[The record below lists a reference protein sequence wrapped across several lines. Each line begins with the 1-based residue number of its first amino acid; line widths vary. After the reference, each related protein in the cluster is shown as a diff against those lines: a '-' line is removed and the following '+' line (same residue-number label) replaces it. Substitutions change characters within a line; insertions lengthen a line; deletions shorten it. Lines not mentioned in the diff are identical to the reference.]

1 MTKADLRSPGEVARE
16 LGISTSTL
24 RRWAKEF
31 NLYLSQTAGSPS
43 AAGAGSAAHR
53 RYTPADLDLLS
64 RVKTLLDGGMT
75 YLQVIRHLKGEP
87 PPSREDK
94 QRGEAYPIIAPESD
108 IEGPALGRSF
118 VVVAD
123 ALRNIGDNQQAIQNS
138 LQVNRNLLGVLIQDN
153 FNLKE
158 ENAKLRDR
166 VLKLEQFTNQF
177 RQERQQPTSPV
188 SQEQQAELETRK
200 GCLGFTTT

>member
-1 MTKADLRSPGEVARE
+1 MAETELRLPGEVARE

-31 NLYLSQTAGSPS
+31 HPYLSKKAGKPGKSG
-43 AAGAGSAAHR
+43 AGAATHR
-53 RYTPADLDLLS
+53 RYTQADVDLLTQ
-64 RVKTLLDGGMT
+64 VKALLDQGMT
-75 YLQVIRHLKGEP
+75 YGQVIQHLKGEKP
-87 PPSREDK
+87 AAKEEE
-94 QRGEAYPIIAPESD
+94 QEGEAYSIVPSEAEV
-108 IEGPALGRSF
+108 EAPALGRSF

-123 ALRNIGDNQQAIQNS
+123 ALRNIGENQQAIQNS

-166 VLKLEQFTNQF
+166 VLKLEQAVNELRRQNQTPPLSS
-177 RQERQQPTSPV
+177 E
-188 SQEQQAELETRK
+188 EQRELENRK
-200 GCLGFTTT
+200 GCLSFSSK